1 MKQRKK
7 RSPGHD
13 ITAAKDRAV
22 KGTLAVSLTV
32 LKDKMGFDNDM
43 ICDYLAHFID
53 LSQSIHDGY
62 VNIAD
67 LYKVLREEYQIDFRE
82 TGLKGE

>member
-1 MKQRKK
+1 
-7 RSPGHD
+7 
-13 ITAAKDRAV
+13 
-22 KGTLAVSLTV
+22 
-32 LKDKMGFDNDM
+32 M